1 MPFKSEKQRRYLYA
15 NEPKLAKKW
24 SNMYGDKIVGLG
36 NVKSL
41 KGKSLDKEI
50 KNTKK
55 VMNSLQKLVIDEG
68 NMNYYK
74 DLMGI
79 QTYYLKLNSLK
90 SKKQGYKD
98 REDESL
104 GMRRGAEKGKKQSFK
119 DRRNESY
126 GKFGKRDKEK
136 KGKNKIN
143 KKISG
148 LGGLSTD
155 EYLMRIASTLLSKGL
170 NPSNYTKSKAKAL
183 LKNVKARKKVYE
195 LIDKKSADIV
205 IYMKRIK
212 NL

>member
-15 NEPKLAKKW
+15 NNPELAKKW
-24 SNMYGDKIVGLG
+24 SKMYGDKIIGLG
-36 NVKSL
+36 
-41 KGKSLDKEI
+41 
-50 KNTKK
+50 
-55 VMNSLQKLVIDEG
+55 
-68 NMNYYK
+68 
-74 DLMGI
+74 
-79 QTYYLKLNSLK
+79 
-90 SKKQGYKD
+90 KQGYKD

-104 GMRRGAEKGKKQSFK
+104 GMRRGKEKGKKQSYK

-170 NPSNYTKSKAKAL
+170 SPSKYTKSKAKAL

-195 LIDKKSADIV
+195 LIDKKSADIT